1 MRSINVNIN
10 FSGDRDQ
17 LEKLDNQLVAVDRDV
32 SVITRMKLLSLS
44 RFT

>member
-1 MRSINVNIN
+1 MRSIKVNIN